1 MILHVILNTQERG
14 KFTKKMTKRD
24 YIIRQIA
31 KTNKKNYENYV
42 VTRIYH
48 LLNRTDLKFITQQY
62 VNRPDGHALTD
73 MYLPQLQL
81 HIEIDESFH
90 KKQVDL
96 DVDRETDIIQATD
109 HQISRIEITEDLDS
123 INIQIANLIVEIKTK
138 IEILEKNKQWESWDL
153 DKEFNP
159 NYYREKGYL
168 DVEENP
174 AFRKIVDACN
184 CLGQNYK
191 SVQQAWFRSKVYPNH
206 NLWFPKFYENED
218 WDNQISKDG
227 KVITEKCK
235 NPDKYEEWF
244 KGVTSNLVKRI
255 TFPRSIDNLGFR
267 LYRFAG
273 IFETDLNS
281 SSLENGVI
289 HRLKET
295 RIEIIKENAS

>member
-1 MILHVILNTQERG
+1 
-14 KFTKKMTKRD
+14 MTKRD
-24 YIIRQIA
+24 YIIRQIG

-48 LLNRTDLKFITQQY
+48 LLNRMDIKFVTQQY
-62 VNRPDGHALTD
+62 VNRPEGHALTD
-73 MYLPQLQL
+73 MYFPQIKL
-81 HIEIDESFH
+81 HIEIDEPFH
-90 KKQVDL
+90 KKQIRSDIN
-96 DVDRETDIIQATD
+96 RETDIIQATN
-109 HQISRIEITEDLDS
+109 HQISRIKITRDLET
-123 INIQIANLIVEIKTK
+123 INNQITDLVDQIRAKIKSF
-138 IEILEKNKQWESWDL
+138 EKSSQWESWNL

-168 DVEENP
+168 DVKENP

-191 SVQQAWFRSKVYPNH
+191 AVQQAWFKSKIYPNH
-206 NLWFPKFYENED
+206 NLWFPKFYENEE
-218 WDNQISKDG
+218 WDNRISPDG
-227 KVITEKCK
+227 RVITEKCK
-235 NPDKYEEWF
+235 DPKKYHTWF
-244 KGVTSNLVKRI
+244 KGVTSNLVRRI

-273 IFETDLNS
+273 IFETDLES

-295 RIEIIKENAS
+295 RIDIKKEN

>member
-1 MILHVILNTQERG
+1 MI
-14 KFTKKMTKRD
+14 KRD

-48 LLNRTDLKFITQQY
+48 LLNRTDIKFLTQQY

-73 MYLPQLQL
+73 MYFPQIKL
-81 HIEIDESFH
+81 HIEIDEPFH
-90 KKQVDL
+90 KKQIGSDI
-96 DVDRETDIIQATD
+96 DREIDIIQATN
-109 HQISRIEITEDLDS
+109 HQIRRIKITQDLES
-123 INIQIANLIVEIKTK
+123 INNQIAELVDLIRTK
-138 IEILEKNKQWESWDL
+138 IKSFENSGQWKPWNL
-153 DKEFNP
+153 DEEFNP

-184 CLGQNYK
+184 CLGQNYIA
-191 SVQQAWFRSKVYPNH
+191 VQQAWFKSKVYPNH
-206 NLWFPKFYENED
+206 NLWFPKFYENEE
-218 WDNQISKDG
+218 WDNSISADG
-227 KVITEKCK
+227 TVITEKCK
-235 NPDKYEEWF
+235 NPEKYNAWF

-273 IFETDLNS
+273 IFETDLKS
-281 SSLENGVI
+281 SSLRNGVI

-295 RIEIIKENAS
+295 RIDIIKENES